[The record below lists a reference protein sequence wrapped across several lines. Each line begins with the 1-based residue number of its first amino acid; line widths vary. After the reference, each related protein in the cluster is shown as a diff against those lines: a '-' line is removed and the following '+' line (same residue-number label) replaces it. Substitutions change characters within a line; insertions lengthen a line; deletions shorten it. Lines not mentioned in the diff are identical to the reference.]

1 MLLKGKDNKI
11 EEKRQ
16 EGGKGGWTGED
27 KGERRYCTKEGR
39 GIALCHRYVIKHHF
53 FEWL

>member
-11 EEKRQ
+11 EKKGQ
-16 EGGKGGWTGED
+16 EGGKGIRTGED
-27 KGERRYCTKEGR
+27 KGEHRYCTKEGR
-39 GIALCHRYVIKHHF
+39 GIALCHRYVIKHPF

>member
-16 EGGKGGWTGED
+16 EGGKGGWTGEELRIRESV
-27 KGERRYCTKEGR
+27 GTVRRRVG
-39 GIALCHRYVIKHHF
+39 G
-53 FEWL
+53 